1 MKVAMTYWSLT
12 VSAGILVTLTSQTYI
27 YSSIWRAFRRETLSN
42 RESMR
47 PLWFFHL
54 YIYIYIYIYIF
65 FFFFRKVTIDCQSD
79 TSVSHLHFTYC
90 AWFSCICF
98 ISLILIELI
107 INCCFS
113 FFYRK
118 TDPDRVNNKS
128 YSKETELKDF

>member
-1 MKVAMTYWSLT
+1 MWRWLWLTGRWLSRRGSLLPW
-12 VSAGILVTLTSQTYI
+12 LVK
-27 YSSIWRAFRRETLSN
+27 
-42 RESMR
+42 
-47 PLWFFHL
+47 H
-54 YIYIYIYIYIF
+54 IYIVLSDERLGAKLWVTENRCVLFDSFTYIYIYIF

>member
-1 MKVAMTYWSLT
+1 MWRWLWLTGRWLSRRGSLLPW
-12 VSAGILVTLTSQTYI
+12 LVK
-27 YSSIWRAFRRETLSN
+27 
-42 RESMR
+42 
-47 PLWFFHL
+47 H
-54 YIYIYIYIYIF
+54 IYIYIYIYIVLSDERLGAKLWVTENRCVLF
-65 FFFFRKVTIDCQSD
+65 DSFTYIYIFFFFRKVTIDCQSD

-90 AWFSCICF
+90 AWSSCICF